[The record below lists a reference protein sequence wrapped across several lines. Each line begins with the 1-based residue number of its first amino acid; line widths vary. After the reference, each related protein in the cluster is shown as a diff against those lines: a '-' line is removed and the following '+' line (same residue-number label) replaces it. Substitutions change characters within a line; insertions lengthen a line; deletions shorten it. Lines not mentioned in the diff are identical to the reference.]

1 MFTAYAKI
9 NIGLFVEEKRP
20 DGYHNLLTV
29 FHRVDLAD
37 TIRFS
42 PAEKILVDSDDPAA
56 PGDESNLCHRAAAA
70 LRALAGIQAGVR
82 IELRK
87 KIPVGA
93 GLGGGSSD
101 AATVLSHLPAFW
113 GISVDEAALRTIAL
127 GLGSDVPYFL
137 RSGSALARGRGEL
150 LEYFDLQIPYTILL
164 CNPGIHVATGWAYAR
179 VTPRPAPAED
189 LRSIILDGLRDPA
202 GLSRGLRNDFEPA
215 VFAAHPEI
223 ADLKTTMLDRGAV
236 FASMSG
242 SGSSVFGFFSSA
254 ETASA
259 LAEVYRRRGMTAS
272 ITSPSFR
279 P

>member
-1 MFTAYAKI
+1 VFTAYAKI

-37 TIRFS
+37 TIRLM
-42 PAEKILVDSDDPAA
+42 PAGEILVESDDPAA
-56 PGDESNLCHRAAAA
+56 PGDETNLCHRAAAA
-70 LRALAGIQAGVR
+70 LRGFAGIQAGVR

-137 RSGSALARGRGEL
+137 GSGSALARGRGEL
-150 LEYFDLQIPYTILL
+150 LEYFDLPIPYTILL

-179 VTPRPAPAED
+179 VNPKPAPEKN
-189 LRSIILDGLRDPA
+189 LRGIILDGLRNPA
-202 GLSRGLRNDFEPA
+202 RLCSSIRNDFEPA

-223 ADLKTTMLDRGAV
+223 AELKTTMLDRGAV
-236 FASMSG
+236 YASMSG
-242 SGSSVFGFFSSA
+242 SGSSVFGFFPSA
-254 ETASA
+254 GTAAA
-259 LAEVYRRRGMTAS
+259 LAEEYRRRGMTAS
-272 ITSPSFR
+272 LTSPSFR

>member
-1 MFTAYAKI
+1 VFNAYAKI

-42 PAEKILVDSDDPAA
+42 SAEEILVESDDPAA
-56 PGDESNLCHRAAAA
+56 PGDATNLCHRAATA
-70 LRALAGIQAGVR
+70 LKAFAGVQAGVR

-101 AATVLSHLPAFW
+101 AAAVLSHLPGFW
-113 GISVDEAALRTIAL
+113 GIAVDEAALRTIGL
-127 GLGSDVPYFL
+127 DLGSDVPYFL
-137 RSGSALARGRGEL
+137 GSGSAVARGRGEL
-150 LEYFDLQIPYTILL
+150 LEYFDLRIPYTILL
-164 CNPGIHVATGWAYAR
+164 CNPGIHVATGWAYTR
-179 VTPRPAPAED
+179 VNPRPAPDKD
-189 LRSIILDGLRDPA
+189 LRGVILDGLRDPDR
-202 GLSRGLRNDFEPA
+202 LSGALRNDFEPA

-223 ADLKTTMLDRGAV
+223 AGLKSTMLDRGAV

-254 ETASA
+254 VTAA
-259 LAEVYRRRGMTAS
+259 ELAEEYRRRGMTTS
-272 ITSPSFR
+272 LTSPSFR

>member
-1 MFTAYAKI
+1 VFTAYAKI

-20 DGYHNLLTV
+20 DGYHNLQTV

-37 TIRFS
+37 TIRFW
-42 PAEKILVDSDDPAA
+42 PAERILVESDDPAA
-56 PGDESNLCHRAAAA
+56 PGDQTNLCYRAAEA
-70 LRALAGIQAGVR
+70 LREVAGVQAGVR

-101 AATVLSHLPAFW
+101 AATILSHLPGFW
-113 GISVDEAALRTIAL
+113 GISVDEAVQRTIAL

-137 RSGSALARGRGEL
+137 GSGSALARGRGEL
-150 LEYFDLQIPYTILL
+150 LEYFDLRIPYTILL

-179 VTPRPAPAED
+179 VNPKPAPDKD
-189 LRSIILDGLRDPA
+189 LRAIILDGLREPA
-202 GLSRGLRNDFEPA
+202 GLSRDLRNDFEPA

-223 ADLKTTMLDRGAV
+223 AELKTTMLERGAV

-254 ETASA
+254 GTAAA
-259 LAEVYRRRGMTAS
+259 LAEEYRRRGMTAS
-272 ITSPSFR
+272 LTSPSFR